1 MKPKNLEEFKTMFPE
16 MENKEILKLAK
27 MMKIKISLEDE
38 MIHGTHWEDIQ
49 RGRAEAPT
57 RMIVTPDV
65 VVDGKKIVGVCI
77 DPRVLLP
84 TIAALLKFAD
94 TIKKP
99 Q

>member
-1 MKPKNLEEFKTMFPE
+1 MKLKSLSEIKTMFPDLE
-16 MENKEILKLAK
+16 SKDVLKLAK
-27 MMKIKISLEDE
+27 VMKVPVSLEDE

-49 RGRAEAPT
+49 RGRAESPT

-65 VVDGKKIVGVCI
+65 MVDGKKIVGVCI

-94 TIKKP
+94 TIKK